1 MIKKL
6 ILLLSLIVI
15 CLSSDSFI
23 TIRDCN
29 KPINP
34 KRVYIRVFK
43 HEKELEVWVSDS
55 IEFHLYKKYPI
66 CFLSVTFG
74 PKRKQGDLQVPEGF
88 YYINRFNPYSQ
99 YHLSLGLN
107 YPNQS
112 DRLLSR
118 YRDLGGQIYIHGN
131 CVSVGCIAMG
141 DTAIEE
147 IYSLAK
153 SVTDKVEVHIFPIN
167 YKYTSSLV
175 YLDNKI
181 KSRMNLLEFEKNI
194 FEGYLFFEENQR
206 LPNITIDSNGL
217 YLFE

>member
-1 MIKKL
+1 MIR
-6 ILLLSLIVI
+6 V
-15 CLSSDSFI
+15 SD
-23 TIRDCN
+23 
-29 KPINP
+29 KINP
-34 KRVYIRVFK
+34 KKVYIRVFK
-43 HEKELEVWVSDS
+43 YEKELEVWVSDS

-66 CFLSVTFG
+66 CQLSGTFG

-88 YYINRFNPYSQ
+88 YYINQFNPNSK

-167 YKYTSSLV
+167 YSYKSSLI
-175 YLDNKI
+175 YIDNKI
-181 KSRMNLLEFEKNI
+181 KNRKDLLEFEKNI

-206 LPNITIDSNGL
+206 LPNTTIDSNGL
-217 YLFE
+217 YLFQ

>member
-1 MIKKL
+1 MVNKL
-6 ILLLSLIVI
+6 ILLASLIVF
-15 CLSSDSFI
+15 CLSSYSPD
-23 TIRDCN
+23 TIRVSD
-29 KPINP
+29 KINP

-66 CFLSVTFG
+66 CQLSGDIG

-88 YYINRFNPYSQ
+88 YYINEFNPNSK
-99 YHLSLGLN
+99 YHLSLGVS
-107 YPNQS
+107 YPNKS

-141 DTAIEE
+141 DKAIEE

-153 SVTDKVEVHIFPIN
+153 NVTDKVEVHIFPIN
-167 YKYTSSLV
+167 YSYKSSLI
-175 YLDNKI
+175 YIDNKI
-181 KSRMNLLEFEKNI
+181 KNRKDLLEFEKNI

-206 LPNITIDSNGL
+206 LPDITIDSSGL
-217 YLFE
+217 YLFQ

>member
-6 ILLLSLIVI
+6 ILLVSLIVI
-15 CLSSDSFI
+15 CLSSYSPGM
-23 TIRDCN
+23 IRVSD
-29 KPINP
+29 KINP
-34 KRVYIRVFK
+34 KKVYIRVFK
-43 HEKELEVWVSDS
+43 YEKELEVWVSDS

-66 CFLSVTFG
+66 CQLSGTFG

-88 YYINRFNPYSQ
+88 YYINQFNPNSK

-167 YKYTSSLV
+167 YSYKSSLI
-175 YLDNKI
+175 YIDNKI
-181 KSRMNLLEFEKNI
+181 KNRKDLLEFEKNI

-206 LPNITIDSNGL
+206 LPNTTIDSNGL
-217 YLFE
+217 YLFQ